1 MSALYLSMGVNL
13 SFFYVGK
20 EKRIFPGEMAMS
32 AESSGLFTLKE
43 LNRIKVLQ
51 DVIDRNMTPGRA
63 AVVLGILYHI

>member
-1 MSALYLSMGVNL
+1 
-13 SFFYVGK
+13 
-20 EKRIFPGEMAMS
+20 MS

>member
-1 MSALYLSMGVNL
+1 MGVNL